1 MKRTYRAFLIGCAI
15 VLPFCGC
22 GKSGAKTTPIAG
34 RITLSGGAWPK
45 AGSLSFHPLE
55 APAGLPKIPGSAD
68 FLPDGSFTATTFK
81 PNDGLAPGRY
91 RVTVDCWEQRP
102 LDGQPGK
109 NCYVPQQYRDPKTTP
124 IEIAV
129 APDAKQAD
137 VLFDVVPAAKGK

>member
-1 MKRTYRAFLIGCAI
+1 MKRTYWSFLIGCAV

-22 GKSGAKTTPIAG
+22 SKSGAKTTPIAG

-55 APAGLPKIPGSAD
+55 APVGLPKIPGSAD
-68 FLPDGSFTATTFK
+68 FMPDGSFTASTFK
-81 PNDGLAPGRY
+81 SNDGLAPGRY

-109 NCYVPQQYRDPKTTP
+109 NCYVPEKYRNLKTTP
-124 IEIAV
+124 LELTV
-129 APDAKQAD
+129 APGTKQTD
-137 VLFDVVPAAKGK
+137 VSFDIVPTTKGK